1 MDRVLDTV
9 RLSQKFKGTLNE
21 SPLRRLSLRVPLMRV
36 RFADSHYSRL
46 NHYLKIALHCPLSYV
61 GEGQCKAIAV
71 FVATKAAI
79 LKGIFPF
86 MKSNHSI
93 DLRSGKYIKPQLLF
107 I

>member
-1 MDRVLDTV
+1 MDRVLTSV
-9 RLSQKFKGTLNE
+9 RFSKN
-21 SPLRRLSLRVPLMRV
+21 LRVPLRRV
-36 RFADSHYSRL
+36 RFADSPYSRL

-71 FVATKAAI
+71 FIATKAAI

-93 DLRSGKYIKPQLLF
+93 DLRSGKYIKPQPLL